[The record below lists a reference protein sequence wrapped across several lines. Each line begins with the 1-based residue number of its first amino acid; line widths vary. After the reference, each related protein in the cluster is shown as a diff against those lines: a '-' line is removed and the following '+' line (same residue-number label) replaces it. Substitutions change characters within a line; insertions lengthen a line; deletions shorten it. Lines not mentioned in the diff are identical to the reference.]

1 MKVTLNQN
9 EFVSRFRAIRP
20 DQFSLPALVAL
31 FDFLD
36 NEEQELGADEQEL
49 DVIAISCEWTQYGSA
64 VEAAEAFGW
73 EDPTPEGGERDS
85 TAERAAL
92 EFLQDETAVIEIS
105 SGVLVR
111 DF

>member
-1 MKVTLNQN
+1 MKVTVNEN
-9 EFVSRFRAIRP
+9 EFVRRFLAIRP
-20 DQFSLPALVAL
+20 EKFSREALVAL

-36 NEEQELGADEQEL
+36 KEEEDLGEEQELDI
-49 DVIAISCEWTQYGSA
+49 IAICSEWTEYGS
-64 VEAAEAFGW
+64 VIVAAEAYGW

-92 EFLQDETAVIEIS
+92 EFLQDQTAVIELS

>member
-9 EFVSRFRAIRP
+9 EFVNRFLAVRP
-20 DQFSLPALVAL
+20 KQFSFPALVAL

-36 NEEQELGADEQEL
+36 QEEQDLGEEQEL
-49 DVIAISCEWTQYGSA
+49 DVIAICCEWQEYASA

-92 EFLQDETAVIEIS
+92 EYLQDETAVIELS

>member
-1 MKVTLNQN
+1 MKVTVNEN
-9 EFVSRFRAIRP
+9 EFVRRFLAIRP
-20 DQFSLPALVAL
+20 EKFSHEALVAL

-36 NEEQELGADEQEL
+36 QEEQDLGEEQELDI
-49 DVIAISCEWTQYGSA
+49 IAICSEWTEYGS
-64 VEAAEAFGW
+64 VIVAAEAFGW

-92 EFLQDETAVIEIS
+92 EFLQDETAVIELS

>member
-1 MKVTLNQN
+1 MKITVDQN
-9 EFVSRFRAIRP
+9 EFIRRFLAIRP
-20 DQFSLPALVAL
+20 EQFSREALVAL

-36 NEEQELGADEQEL
+36 EQERDLGEEQEFDA
-49 DVIAISCEWTQYGSA
+49 VAICRDWTQYGS
-64 VEAAEAFGW
+64 VIDAAEAYGW

-92 EFLQDETAVIEIS
+92 EFLQDETAVIELS

>member
-1 MKVTLNQN
+1 MKVTVNQN
-9 EFVSRFRAIRP
+9 LFVSRFVAIRP
-20 DQFSLPALVAL
+20 EKFSREALVAL

-36 NEEQELGADEQEL
+36 KEEEDLGEEQEL
-49 DVIAISCEWTQYGSA
+49 DVISICSEWTEYGSA
-64 VEAAEAFGW
+64 VEAAEAYGW

-92 EFLQDETAVIEIS
+92 EFLQDETAVIELSI
-105 SGVLVR
+105 GVLVR